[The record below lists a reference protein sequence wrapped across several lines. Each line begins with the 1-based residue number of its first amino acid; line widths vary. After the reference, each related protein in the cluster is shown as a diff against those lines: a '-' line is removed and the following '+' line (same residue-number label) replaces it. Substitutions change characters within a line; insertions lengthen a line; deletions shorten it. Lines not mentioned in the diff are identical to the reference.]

1 MKLIE
6 FDGQDFKIADEA
18 LLVRPIR
25 DLFRADKSKK
35 KEEFWRQISYLWFMC
50 DPRSSYMYLTNDEER
65 SLEIKRQEGF
75 DEKWKPS
82 VVLRDAMEQYKKI
95 SITTSALLLE
105 DVRFGIDN
113 VRKFF
118 RTADLTATDEKSGK
132 PLYQVSS
139 YTTALRQAMDLSK
152 MLVEYEAQLAKDFK
166 SEAAARGSSE
176 RAVYENI

>member
-6 FDGQDFKIADEA
+6 YDGVDFKIADEA

-25 DLFRADKSKK
+25 ALFRADKSKK
-35 KEEFWRQISYLWFMC
+35 KEELWKQLGYLWFMC
-50 DPRSSYMYLTNDEER
+50 DPRSPYMYLTDEDARADEV
-65 SLEIKRQEGF
+65 KKQEGF
-75 DEKWKPS
+75 EDNWKPS
-82 VVLRDAMEQYKKI
+82 ALLREAMTDYKAL
-95 SITTSALLLE
+95 SVTTSALLLE

-139 YTTALRQAMDLSK
+139 YTTALRQAMELSK
-152 MLVEYEAQLAKDFK
+152 MLVEYETQLAKDFQ
-166 SEAAARGSSE
+166 SENAARGSAE
-176 RAVYENI
+176 KAMYENI